1 MSPEAQAQ
9 RQRPFAR
16 SVPGFFLFLKRSI
29 EFDQLRQIASGIAH
43 YISIWRDIVCYKGSR
58 ADDGIVPYF
67 YAKHNRRI
75 GADPHIVPDN
85 RHPASVVFKT
95 THGVMWANDGN
106 VRPRFGII
114 ANYNRAHHNIVNP
127 KPAIIADFNFT
138 ASRAPDIPYL
148 QIRALTQVN
157 TMCVPDRES
166 KSAAKVS

>member
-1 MSPEAQAQ
+1 MSYDAPAQ

-16 SVPGFFLFLKRSI
+16 SVPDFFLFLKRST

-43 YISIWRDIVCYKGSR
+43 YISIWRDIVCYQGSW
-58 ADDGIVPYF
+58 ADDGIVTYF

-75 GADPHIVPDN
+75 GADPHIVPDD
-85 RHPASVVFKT
+85 RHPASIVFKA
-95 THGVMWANDGN
+95 THGVMWANDSN
-106 VRPRFGII
+106 MRPHSDFI

-127 KPAIIADFNFT
+127 KPAIIADLNFT
-138 ASRAPDIPYL
+138 ASRAPNIPHL

-157 TMCVPDRES
+157 AMCVPDRKS